1 MDLTLERI
9 VMTEWLYVAVM
20 LWLSIVSFGTGLVI
34 GWLWSLAI

>member
-9 VMTEWLYVAVM
+9 VMTEWLYVVT
-20 LWLSIVSFGTGLVI
+20 LVWLSVVSFGTGLAI